1 MKHAALIATYVAFVF
16 LLSGCGEKSRTGPE
30 GPAVQSPPS
39 AAELSE
45 KLAALERKVLKLQS
59 DQFMASLEGPQESV
73 WFDPQ
78 DDKKY
83 QAVRGPAGP
92 ILVILEKV
100 EPYLDGFTVH
110 VRLGNPTSAGYS
122 GFTADVK
129 WGRKFVLGKDDDY
142 YKLAEKKIE
151 AKDYLAP
158 GSWTTVKFN
167 VAPATPEQMRRIGFA
182 PVFNSISLRGG

>member
-1 MKHAALIATYVAFVF
+1 MKRICLLILVGALILV
-16 LLSGCGEKSRTGPE
+16 SGCSEQAKPV
-30 GPAVQSPPS
+30 AVDTQL
-39 AAELSE
+39 AE
-45 KLAALERKVLKLQS
+45 KLAALEEKVLKLQS
-59 DQFMASLEGPQESV
+59 DQFMASLEGPQEIV

-83 QAVRGPAGP
+83 QPVRGPAGP

-110 VRLGNPTSAGYS
+110 MRLGNPSAAGYT

-129 WGRKFVLGKDDDY
+129 WGRQFVLGKEADY
-142 YKLAEKKIE
+142 YKLTDKKIE
-151 AKDYLAP
+151 AKEYLAP

-167 VAPATPEQMRRIGFA
+167 VAPATADQVRRIGFA
-182 PVFNSISLRGG
+182 PLFNSLSLRGS

>member
-1 MKHAALIATYVAFVF
+1 MKRICFLILVGALILV
-16 LLSGCGEKSRTGPE
+16 SGCNEQAKPV
-30 GPAVQSPPS
+30 AVDTQF
-39 AAELSE
+39 AE
-45 KLAALERKVLKLQS
+45 KLAALETRVQKLQS
-59 DQFMASLEGPQESV
+59 EQFMASLQGPHEIA

-83 QAVRGPAGP
+83 QPVRGPAGP

-110 VRLGNPTSAGYS
+110 MRLGNPTSAGYT

-129 WGRKFVLGKDDDY
+129 WGREFLLNKDADY
-142 YKLAEKKIE
+142 NKLADKKIE
-151 AKDYLAP
+151 AKEYLAP

-167 VAPATPEQMRRIGFA
+167 VAPATAEQMRRIGFA
-182 PVFNSISLRGG
+182 PVFNSISLRGGQP